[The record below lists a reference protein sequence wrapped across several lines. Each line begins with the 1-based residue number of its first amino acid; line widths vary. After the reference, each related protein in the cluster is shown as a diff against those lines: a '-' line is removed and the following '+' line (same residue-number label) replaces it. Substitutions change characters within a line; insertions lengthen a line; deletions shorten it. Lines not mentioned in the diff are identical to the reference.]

1 MEKKH
6 ILRHILAVGVLLW
19 CLLLCGCRREAL
31 DTLVQTTSYPVS
43 IEVKLPPVDA
53 AASVR
58 VQDKS
63 VLFNDLNMGKQY
75 AVAPDSIIWTDSVL
89 LVQTTQPVGFY
100 DVEISVTL
108 LIDGAENLFRSYLKS
123 FCLAEPQTVTAEA
136 TIVKMERTFVLAEIF
151 TPGTQTPEGKT
162 YVGDRYFVI
171 YNNSGMTL
179 YADGLVLL
187 ESKLKNTQKYTLE
200 PDFRSESFAA
210 DAIYRIPGDGTQYPV
225 QAGGSLLIVDNAMD
239 HREANKNSFDLSD
252 ADFEWYD
259 QSTNASVTDIDNP
272 DVPNLDK
279 IFCYSLTI
287 WIPNSQGNT
296 SFALAR
302 FPDSL
307 STENYLMQYKF
318 HYDYTNVTSAG
329 TFKMSADTYLVPNE
343 WIIDA
348 VSLCP
353 RSAYQWTAVA
363 PELDGGY
370 TYVGELGSD
379 KTRYG
384 KSVRRKTL
392 YTEGTRRILQDT
404 NNSTYDFLP
413 AQTADPHYFANQ
425 E

>member
-1 MEKKH
+1 MNKTFL
-6 ILRHILAVGVLLW
+6 IIYIVLLG
-19 CLLLCGCRREAL
+19 LLCSCQVRLEEQTFPVRMVLHIPKLEEGQS
-31 DTLVQTTSYPVS
+31 VQ
-43 IEVKLPPVDA
+43 IM
-53 AASVR
+53 
-58 VQDKS
+58 DKS
-63 VLFNDLNMGKQY
+63 VIFNDLNMGRQY
-75 AVAPDSIIWTDSVL
+75 MVPSDSIIWQDSL
-89 LVQTTQPVGFY
+89 LLIQTTQPIGFY
-100 DVEISVTL
+100 DVDASLTMLADSTEL
-108 LIDGAENLFRSYLKS
+108 LFRSYIKS
-123 FCLAEPQTVTAEA
+123 LSLTEARSLEAPLASAMARED
-136 TIVKMERTFVLAEIF
+136 FVLAEIF

-162 YVGDRYFVI
+162 YTGDRYFVI

-187 ESKLKNTQKYTLE
+187 ESKLKNTLKYTLE

-225 QAGGSLLIVDNAMD
+225 PSGGSLLIVDNAMD
-239 HREANKNSFDLSD
+239 HCAANGNSFDLSD

-259 QSTNASVTDIDNP
+259 QSTSATVTDFDNP
-272 DVPNLDK
+272 NVPNLDK

-287 WIPNSQGNT
+287 WIPNNQGNT

-307 STENYLMQYKF
+307 STEDYLAQYKF
-318 HYDYTNVTSAG
+318 RYNYTNVTSAG

-348 VSLCP
+348 VNLCP

-363 PELDGGY
+363 TELDGGY

-379 KTRYG
+379 KTRFG
-384 KSVRRKTL
+384 KSVRRKIL
-392 YTEGTRRILQDT
+392 YTKGTRHILQDT
-404 NNSTYDFLP
+404 NNSTYDFRP

>member
-1 MEKKH
+1 MNKTFL
-6 ILRHILAVGVLLW
+6 IIYIVLLG
-19 CLLLCGCRREAL
+19 LLCSCQVRLEEQ
-31 DTLVQTTSYPVS
+31 TFPVQMVLHIP
-43 IEVKLPPVDA
+43 KLEEGQ
-53 AASVR
+53 SV
-58 VQDKS
+58 QIIDKS
-63 VLFNDLNMGKQY
+63 VIFNDLNIGRQY
-75 AVAPDSIIWTDSVL
+75 MVPSDSIIWQDSL
-89 LVQTTQPVGFY
+89 LLIQTTQPIGFY
-100 DVEISVTL
+100 DVDASLTMLADSTEL
-108 LIDGAENLFRSYLKS
+108 LFRSYIKS
-123 FCLAEPQTVTAEA
+123 LSLTEARSLEAPLASAMARED
-136 TIVKMERTFVLAEIF
+136 FVLAEIF

-162 YVGDRYFVI
+162 YTGDRYFVI

-187 ESKLKNTQKYTLE
+187 ESKLKNTLKYTLE

-225 QAGGSLLIVDNAMD
+225 PSGGSLLIVDNAMN
-239 HREANKNSFDLSD
+239 HRAANRNSFDLSD

-259 QSTNASVTDIDNP
+259 QSTSATVTDLDNP
-272 DVPNLDK
+272 NVPNLDK

-287 WIPNSQGNT
+287 WIPNNQGNT

-307 STENYLMQYKF
+307 STEDYLAQYKF
-318 HYDYTNVTSAG
+318 RYNYTNVTSAG

-348 VSLCP
+348 VNLCP

-363 PELDGGY
+363 TELDGGY

-379 KTRYG
+379 KTRFG
-384 KSVRRKTL
+384 KSVRRKIL
-392 YTEGTRRILQDT
+392 YTKGTRHILQDT
-404 NNSTYDFLP
+404 NNSTYDFRP

>member
-1 MEKKH
+1 MNKTFL
-6 ILRHILAVGVLLW
+6 IIYIVLLG
-19 CLLLCGCRREAL
+19 LLCSCQVRLEEQTFPVRMVLHIPKLEEGQS
-31 DTLVQTTSYPVS
+31 VQ
-43 IEVKLPPVDA
+43 IM
-53 AASVR
+53 
-58 VQDKS
+58 DKS
-63 VLFNDLNMGKQY
+63 VIFNDLNMGRQY
-75 AVAPDSIIWTDSVL
+75 MVPSDSIIWQDSL
-89 LVQTTQPVGFY
+89 LLIQTTQPIGFY
-100 DVEISVTL
+100 DVDASLTMLADSTEL
-108 LIDGAENLFRSYLKS
+108 LFRSYIKS
-123 FCLAEPQTVTAEA
+123 LSLTEARSLEAPLASAMARED
-136 TIVKMERTFVLAEIF
+136 FVLAEIF

-162 YVGDRYFVI
+162 YTGDRYFVI

-187 ESKLKNTQKYTLE
+187 ESKLKNTLKYTLE

-225 QAGGSLLIVDNAMD
+225 PSGGSLLIVDNAMN
-239 HREANKNSFDLSD
+239 HRAANRNSFDLSD

-259 QSTNASVTDIDNP
+259 QSTSATVTDLDNP

-287 WIPNSQGNT
+287 WIPNNQGNT

-307 STENYLMQYKF
+307 STEDYLAQYKF
-318 HYDYTNVTSAG
+318 RYNYTNVTSAG

-348 VSLCP
+348 VNLCP

-363 PELDGGY
+363 TELDGGY

-379 KTRYG
+379 KTRFG
-384 KSVRRKTL
+384 KSVRRKIL
-392 YTEGTRRILQDT
+392 YTKGTRHILQDT
-404 NNSTYDFLP
+404 NNSTYDFRP

>member
-1 MEKKH
+1 MNKTFL
-6 ILRHILAVGVLLW
+6 IIYIVLLG
-19 CLLLCGCRREAL
+19 LLCSCQVRLEEQTFPVRMVLHIPKLEEGQS
-31 DTLVQTTSYPVS
+31 VQ
-43 IEVKLPPVDA
+43 IM
-53 AASVR
+53 
-58 VQDKS
+58 DKS
-63 VLFNDLNMGKQY
+63 VIFNDLNMGRQY
-75 AVAPDSIIWTDSVL
+75 MVPSDSIIWQDSL
-89 LVQTTQPVGFY
+89 LLIQTTQPIGFY
-100 DVEISVTL
+100 DVDASLTMLADSTEL
-108 LIDGAENLFRSYLKS
+108 LFRSYIKS
-123 FCLAEPQTVTAEA
+123 LSLTEARSLEAPLASAMARED
-136 TIVKMERTFVLAEIF
+136 FVLAEIF

-162 YVGDRYFVI
+162 YTGDRYFVI

-187 ESKLKNTQKYTLE
+187 ESKLKNTLKYTLE

-225 QAGGSLLIVDNAMD
+225 PSGGSLLIVDNAMD
-239 HREANKNSFDLSD
+239 HRAANGNSFDLSD

-259 QSTNASVTDIDNP
+259 QSTSATVTDLDNP
-272 DVPNLDK
+272 NVPNLDK

-287 WIPNSQGNT
+287 WIPNNQGNT

-307 STENYLMQYKF
+307 STEDYLAQYKF
-318 HYDYTNVTSAG
+318 RYNYTNVTSAG

-348 VSLCP
+348 VNLCP

-363 PELDGGY
+363 TELDGGY

-379 KTRYG
+379 KTRFG
-384 KSVRRKTL
+384 KSVRRKIL
-392 YTEGTRRILQDT
+392 YTKGTRHILQDT
-404 NNSTYDFLP
+404 NNSTYDFRP

>member
-1 MEKKH
+1 MNKTFL
-6 ILRHILAVGVLLW
+6 IIYVLLG
-19 CLLLCGCRREAL
+19 LLCSCQVRLEEQTFPVRMVLHIPKLEDGQS
-31 DTLVQTTSYPVS
+31 VQ
-43 IEVKLPPVDA
+43 IM
-53 AASVR
+53 
-58 VQDKS
+58 DKS
-63 VLFNDLNMGKQY
+63 VIFNDLNMGRQY
-75 AVAPDSIIWTDSVL
+75 MVPSDSIIWQDSL
-89 LVQTTQPVGFY
+89 LLIQTTQPIGFY
-100 DVEISVTL
+100 DVDASLTML
-108 LIDGAENLFRSYLKS
+108 ADSTKLLFRSYIKS
-123 FCLAEPQTVTAEA
+123 LSLTEARSLEAPLASAMARED
-136 TIVKMERTFVLAEIF
+136 FVLAEIF

-162 YVGDRYFVI
+162 YTGDRYFVI

-187 ESKLKNTQKYTLE
+187 ESKLKNTLKYTLE

-225 QAGGSLLIVDNAMD
+225 PSGGSLLIVDNAMD
-239 HREANKNSFDLSD
+239 HRAANGNSFDLSD

-259 QSTNASVTDIDNP
+259 QSTSATVTDLDNP
-272 DVPNLDK
+272 NVPNLDK

-287 WIPNSQGNT
+287 WIPNNQGNT

-307 STENYLMQYKF
+307 STEDYLAQYKF
-318 HYDYTNVTSAG
+318 RYNYTNVTSAG

-348 VSLCP
+348 VNLCP

-363 PELDGGY
+363 TELDGGY

-379 KTRYG
+379 KTRFG
-384 KSVRRKTL
+384 KSVRRKIL
-392 YTEGTRRILQDT
+392 YTKGTRHILQDT
-404 NNSTYDFLP
+404 NNSTYDFRP

>member
-1 MEKKH
+1 MNKTFL
-6 ILRHILAVGVLLW
+6 IIYIVLLG
-19 CLLLCGCRREAL
+19 LLCSCQVRLEEQTFPVRMVLHIPKLEEGQS
-31 DTLVQTTSYPVS
+31 VQ
-43 IEVKLPPVDA
+43 IM
-53 AASVR
+53 
-58 VQDKS
+58 DKS
-63 VLFNDLNMGKQY
+63 VIFNDLNMGRQY
-75 AVAPDSIIWTDSVL
+75 MVPSDSIIWQDSL
-89 LVQTTQPVGFY
+89 LLIQTTQPIGFY
-100 DVEISVTL
+100 DVDASLTMLADSTEL
-108 LIDGAENLFRSYLKS
+108 LFRSYIKS
-123 FCLAEPQTVTAEA
+123 LSLTEARSLEAPLASAMARED
-136 TIVKMERTFVLAEIF
+136 FVLAEIF

-162 YVGDRYFVI
+162 YTGDRYFVI

-187 ESKLKNTQKYTLE
+187 ESKLKNTLKYTLE

-225 QAGGSLLIVDNAMD
+225 PSGGSLLIVDNAMD
-239 HREANKNSFDLSD
+239 HRAANGNSFDLSD

-259 QSTNASVTDIDNP
+259 QSTSATVTDLDNP
-272 DVPNLDK
+272 NVPNLDK

-287 WIPNSQGNT
+287 WIPNNQGNT

-307 STENYLMQYKF
+307 STEYYLAQYKF
-318 HYDYTNVTSAG
+318 RYNYTNVTSAG

-348 VSLCP
+348 VNLCP

-363 PELDGGY
+363 TELDGGY

-379 KTRYG
+379 KTRFG
-384 KSVRRKTL
+384 KSVRRKIL
-392 YTEGTRRILQDT
+392 YTKGTRHILQDT
-404 NNSTYDFLP
+404 NNSTYDFRP

>member
-1 MEKKH
+1 MNKTFL
-6 ILRHILAVGVLLW
+6 IIYIVLLG
-19 CLLLCGCRREAL
+19 LLCSCQVRLEEQ
-31 DTLVQTTSYPVS
+31 TFPVQMVLHIP
-43 IEVKLPPVDA
+43 KLEEGQ
-53 AASVR
+53 SV
-58 VQDKS
+58 QIIDKS
-63 VLFNDLNMGKQY
+63 VIFNDLNIGRQY
-75 AVAPDSIIWTDSVL
+75 MVPSDSIIWQDSL
-89 LVQTTQPVGFY
+89 LLIQTTQPIGFY
-100 DVEISVTL
+100 DVDASLTMLADSTEL
-108 LIDGAENLFRSYLKS
+108 LFRSYIKS
-123 FCLAEPQTVTAEA
+123 LSLTEARSLEAPLASAMARED
-136 TIVKMERTFVLAEIF
+136 FVLAEIF

-162 YVGDRYFVI
+162 YTGDRYFVI

-187 ESKLKNTQKYTLE
+187 ESKLKNTLKYTLE

-225 QAGGSLLIVDNAMD
+225 PSGGSLLIVDNAMD
-239 HREANKNSFDLSD
+239 HRAANGNSFDLSD

-259 QSTNASVTDIDNP
+259 QSTSATVTDLDNP
-272 DVPNLDK
+272 NVPNLDK

-287 WIPNSQGNT
+287 WIPNNQGNT

-307 STENYLMQYKF
+307 STEDYLAQYKF
-318 HYDYTNVTSAG
+318 RYNYTNVTSAG

-348 VSLCP
+348 VNLCP

-363 PELDGGY
+363 TELDGGY

-379 KTRYG
+379 KTRFG
-384 KSVRRKTL
+384 KSVRRKIL
-392 YTEGTRRILQDT
+392 YTKGTRHILQDT
-404 NNSTYDFLP
+404 NNSTYDFRP

>member
-1 MEKKH
+1 MDKNIH
-6 ILRHILAVGVLLW
+6 RNIFLIGLLS
-19 CLLLCGCRREAL
+19 LLLPCSCQMRLKEQTFPVR
-31 DTLVQTTSYPVS
+31 LVLHIP
-43 IEVKLPPVDA
+43 KLEEGQ
-53 AASVR
+53 SV
-58 VQDKS
+58 QIMDKS
-63 VLFNDLNMGKQY
+63 VIFNDLNMGRQY
-75 AVAPDSIIWTDSVL
+75 MVPSDSIIWQDSL
-89 LVQTTQPVGFY
+89 LLIQTTQPIGFY
-100 DVEISVTL
+100 DVDASLTMLADSTEL
-108 LIDGAENLFRSYLKS
+108 LFRSYIKS
-123 FCLAEPQTVTAEA
+123 LSLTEARSLEAPLASAMARED
-136 TIVKMERTFVLAEIF
+136 FVLAEIF
-151 TPGTQTPEGKT
+151 TPGTQTPEKKT
-162 YVGDRYFVI
+162 YTGDRYFVI

-187 ESKLKNTQKYTLE
+187 ESKLKNTLKYTLE

-225 QAGGSLLIVDNAMD
+225 PSGGSLLIVDNAID
-239 HREANKNSFDLSD
+239 HRAANKNSFDLSD

-259 QSTNASVTDIDNP
+259 QSTSATVTDLDNP
-272 DVPNLDK
+272 NVPNLDK

-287 WIPNSQGNT
+287 WIPNNQGNT

-307 STENYLMQYKF
+307 STEDYLAQYKF
-318 HYDYTNVTSAG
+318 RYNYTNVTSAG

-348 VSLCP
+348 VNLCP

-363 PELDGGY
+363 TELDGGY

-379 KTRYG
+379 KTRFG
-384 KSVRRKTL
+384 KSVRRKIL
-392 YTEGTRRILQDT
+392 YTKGTRHILQDT
-404 NNSTYDFLP
+404 NNSTYDFRP

>member
-6 ILRHILAVGVLLW
+6 ILRHILAVWVLLW
-19 CLLLCGCRREAL
+19 CLLLCGCRQEVL

-75 AVAPDSIIWTDSVL
+75 AVSPDSIIWTDSVL

-123 FCLAEPQTVTAEA
+123 FSLIEPQTVTAKA
-136 TIVKMERTFVLAEIF
+136 TTVKMERTFVLAEIF

-272 DVPNLDK
+272 DVTNLDK

-307 STENYLMQYKF
+307 STEDYLTQYKF
-318 HYDYTNVTSAG
+318 HYNYINVTSAG
-329 TFKMSADTYLVPNE
+329 TFNMSSDTYLVPNE

-348 VSLCP
+348 VNLCP
-353 RSAYQWTAVA
+353 RSAYQWAAVA

-392 YTEGTRRILQDT
+392 HTEGTRRILQDT

-413 AQTADPHYFANQ
+413 AQTAAPHYFDNQ

>member
-1 MEKKH
+1 MNKTFL
-6 ILRHILAVGVLLW
+6 IIYIVLLG
-19 CLLLCGCRREAL
+19 LLCSCQVRLEEQTFPVRMVLHIPKLEEGQS
-31 DTLVQTTSYPVS
+31 VQ
-43 IEVKLPPVDA
+43 IM
-53 AASVR
+53 
-58 VQDKS
+58 DKS
-63 VLFNDLNMGKQY
+63 VIFNDLNMGRQY
-75 AVAPDSIIWTDSVL
+75 MVPSDSIIWQDSL
-89 LVQTTQPVGFY
+89 LLIQTTQPIGFY
-100 DVEISVTL
+100 DVDASLTMLADSTEL
-108 LIDGAENLFRSYLKS
+108 LFRSYIKS
-123 FCLAEPQTVTAEA
+123 LSLTEARSLEAPLASAMAWED
-136 TIVKMERTFVLAEIF
+136 FVLAEIF
-151 TPGTQTPEGKT
+151 TPGTQTPEKKT
-162 YVGDRYFVI
+162 YTGDRYFVI

-187 ESKLKNTQKYTLE
+187 ESKLKNTLKYTLE

-225 QAGGSLLIVDNAMD
+225 PSGGSLLIVDNAMD
-239 HREANKNSFDLSD
+239 HRAANGNSFDLSD

-259 QSTNASVTDIDNP
+259 QSTSATVTDLDNP
-272 DVPNLDK
+272 NVPNLDK

-287 WIPNSQGNT
+287 WIPNNQGNT

-307 STENYLMQYKF
+307 STEDYLAQYKF
-318 HYDYTNVTSAG
+318 RYNYTNVTSAG

-348 VSLCP
+348 VNLCP

-363 PELDGGY
+363 TELDGGY

-379 KTRYG
+379 KTRFG
-384 KSVRRKTL
+384 KSVRRKIL
-392 YTEGTRRILQDT
+392 YTKGTRHILQDT
-404 NNSTYDFLP
+404 NNSTYDFRP

>member
-1 MEKKH
+1 
-6 ILRHILAVGVLLW
+6 
-19 CLLLCGCRREAL
+19 
-31 DTLVQTTSYPVS
+31 
-43 IEVKLPPVDA
+43 
-53 AASVR
+53 
-58 VQDKS
+58 
-63 VLFNDLNMGKQY
+63 MGKQY
-75 AVAPDSIIWTDSVL
+75 AVSPDSIIWTDSVL

-123 FCLAEPQTVTAEA
+123 FSLTEPQTVTAKA
-136 TIVKMERTFVLAEIF
+136 TTVKMERTFVLAEIF

-200 PDFRSESFAA
+200 PDFRSEYFGA

-259 QSTNASVTDIDNP
+259 QSTIASVTDIDNP

-307 STENYLMQYKF
+307 STEDYLTQYKF

-348 VSLCP
+348 VNLCP

-413 AQTADPHYFANQ
+413 AQTADPHYFDN
-425 E
+425 

>member
-1 MEKKH
+1 MNKTFL
-6 ILRHILAVGVLLW
+6 IISIVLLG
-19 CLLLCGCRREAL
+19 LLCSCQMRLEEQTFPVRMVLHIPKLEEGQS
-31 DTLVQTTSYPVS
+31 VQ
-43 IEVKLPPVDA
+43 IM
-53 AASVR
+53 
-58 VQDKS
+58 DKS
-63 VLFNDLNMGKQY
+63 VIFNDLNMGRQY
-75 AVAPDSIIWTDSVL
+75 MVPSDSIIWQDSL
-89 LVQTTQPVGFY
+89 LLIQTTQPIGFY
-100 DVEISVTL
+100 DVDASLTMLADSTEL
-108 LIDGAENLFRSYLKS
+108 LFRSYIKS
-123 FCLAEPQTVTAEA
+123 LSLTEARSLEAPLASAMARED
-136 TIVKMERTFVLAEIF
+136 FVFAEIF

-162 YVGDRYFVI
+162 YTGDRYFVI

-187 ESKLKNTQKYTLE
+187 ESKLKNTLKYTLE

-225 QAGGSLLIVDNAMD
+225 PSGGSLLIVDNAMN
-239 HREANKNSFDLSD
+239 HRAANENSFDLSD

-259 QSTNASVTDIDNP
+259 QSTSATVTDLDNP
-272 DVPNLDK
+272 NVPNLDK

-287 WIPNSQGNT
+287 WVPNNQGNT

-307 STENYLMQYKF
+307 STEDYLAQYKF
-318 HYDYTNVTSAG
+318 RYKYTNVTSAG
-329 TFKMSADTYLVPNE
+329 TFKKSADTYLVPNE

-348 VSLCP
+348 VNLCP

-363 PELDGGY
+363 TELDGGY

-379 KTRYG
+379 KTRFG
-384 KSVRRKTL
+384 KSVRRKIL
-392 YTEGTRRILQDT
+392 YTKGTRHILQDT
-404 NNSTYDFLP
+404 NNSTYDFRP

>member
-1 MEKKH
+1 MNKTFL
-6 ILRHILAVGVLLW
+6 IIYIVLLG
-19 CLLLCGCRREAL
+19 LLCSCRQDVL
-31 DTLVQTTSYPVS
+31 DNMIQADMHPVQ
-43 IEVKLPPVDA
+43 I
-53 AASVR
+53 SVR
-58 VQDKS
+58 IPAVDTNAAMEITDKT

-75 AVAPDSIIWTDSVL
+75 AVPADSILWQDSVF
-89 LVQTTQPVGFY
+89 VVNTTQPVGFY
-100 DVEISVTL
+100 DVEISITM
-108 LIDGAENLFRSYLKS
+108 LIDSAENLFRSYIKS
-123 FCLAEPQTVTAEA
+123 LTLSETQQVTTKA
-136 TIVKMERTFVLAEIF
+136 TPIKQERTFVLAEIF

-162 YVGDRYFVI
+162 YTGDRYFVI

-187 ESKLKNTQKYTLE
+187 ESKLKNTLKYTLE

-225 QAGGSLLIVDNAMD
+225 PSGGSLLIVDNAMN
-239 HREANKNSFDLSD
+239 HRAANENSFDLSD

-259 QSTNASVTDIDNP
+259 QSTSATVTDLDNP
-272 DVPNLDK
+272 NVPNLDK

-287 WIPNSQGNT
+287 WIPNNQGNT

-307 STENYLMQYKF
+307 STEDYLAQYKF
-318 HYDYTNVTSAG
+318 RYNYTNVTSAG

-348 VSLCP
+348 VNLCP

-363 PELDGGY
+363 TELDGGY

-379 KTRYG
+379 KTRFG
-384 KSVRRKTL
+384 KSVRRKIL
-392 YTEGTRRILQDT
+392 YTKGTRHILQDT
-404 NNSTYDFLP
+404 NNSTYDFRP

>member
-1 MEKKH
+1 MNKTFL
-6 ILRHILAVGVLLW
+6 IIYIVLLG
-19 CLLLCGCRREAL
+19 LLCSCQVRLEEQ
-31 DTLVQTTSYPVS
+31 TFPVQMVLHIP
-43 IEVKLPPVDA
+43 KLEEGQ
-53 AASVR
+53 SV
-58 VQDKS
+58 QIMDKS
-63 VLFNDLNMGKQY
+63 VIFNDLNIGRQY
-75 AVAPDSIIWTDSVL
+75 MVPSDSIIWQDSL
-89 LVQTTQPVGFY
+89 LLIQTTQPIGFY
-100 DVEISVTL
+100 DVDASLTMLADSTEL
-108 LIDGAENLFRSYLKS
+108 LFRSYIKS
-123 FCLAEPQTVTAEA
+123 LSLTEARSLEAPLASAMARED
-136 TIVKMERTFVLAEIF
+136 FVLAEIF

-162 YVGDRYFVI
+162 YTGDRYFVI

-187 ESKLKNTQKYTLE
+187 ESKLKNTLKYTLE

-225 QAGGSLLIVDNAMD
+225 PLGGSLLIVDNAMN
-239 HREANKNSFDLSD
+239 HRAANRNSFDLSD

-259 QSTNASVTDIDNP
+259 QSTSATVTDLDNP

-287 WIPNSQGNT
+287 WIPNNQGNT

-307 STENYLMQYKF
+307 STEDYLAQYKF
-318 HYDYTNVTSAG
+318 RYNYTNVTSAG

-348 VSLCP
+348 VNLCP

-363 PELDGGY
+363 TELDGGY

-379 KTRYG
+379 KTRFG
-384 KSVRRKTL
+384 KSVRRKIL
-392 YTEGTRRILQDT
+392 YTKGTRHILQDT
-404 NNSTYDFLP
+404 NNSTYDFRP

>member
-1 MEKKH
+1 MNKTFL
-6 ILRHILAVGVLLW
+6 IIYIVLLG
-19 CLLLCGCRREAL
+19 LLCSCQVRLEEQTFPVRMVLHIPKLEDGQS
-31 DTLVQTTSYPVS
+31 VQ
-43 IEVKLPPVDA
+43 IM
-53 AASVR
+53 
-58 VQDKS
+58 DKS
-63 VLFNDLNMGKQY
+63 VIFNDLNMGRQY
-75 AVAPDSIIWTDSVL
+75 MVPSDSIIWQDSL
-89 LVQTTQPVGFY
+89 LLIQTTQPIGFY
-100 DVEISVTL
+100 DVDASLTML
-108 LIDGAENLFRSYLKS
+108 ADSTKLLFRSYIKS
-123 FCLAEPQTVTAEA
+123 LSLTEARSLEAPLASAMARED
-136 TIVKMERTFVLAEIF
+136 FVLAEIF

-162 YVGDRYFVI
+162 YTGDRYFVI

-187 ESKLKNTQKYTLE
+187 ESKLKNTLKYTLE

-210 DAIYRIPGDGTQYPV
+210 DAIYRIPSDGTQYPV
-225 QAGGSLLIVDNAMD
+225 PSGGSLLIVDNAMD
-239 HREANKNSFDLSD
+239 HRAANGNSFDLSD

-259 QSTNASVTDIDNP
+259 QSTSATVTDLDNP

-287 WIPNSQGNT
+287 WIPNNQGNT

-307 STENYLMQYKF
+307 STEDYLAQYKF
-318 HYDYTNVTSAG
+318 RYNYTNVTSAG

-348 VSLCP
+348 VNLCP

-363 PELDGGY
+363 TELDGGY

-379 KTRYG
+379 KTRFG
-384 KSVRRKTL
+384 KSVRRKIL
-392 YTEGTRRILQDT
+392 YTKGTRHILQDT
-404 NNSTYDFLP
+404 NNSTYDFRP